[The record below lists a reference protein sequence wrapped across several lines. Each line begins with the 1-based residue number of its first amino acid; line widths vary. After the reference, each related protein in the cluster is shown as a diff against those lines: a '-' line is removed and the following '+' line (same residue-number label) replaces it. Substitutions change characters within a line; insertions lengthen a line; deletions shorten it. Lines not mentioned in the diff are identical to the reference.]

1 MREIISLHVG
11 QFGIQLGQEVWSR
24 MADECS
30 DSLDNS
36 KIFLEQENGVTYAR
50 AVFCDLD

>member
-11 QFGIQLGQEVWSR
+11 QFGIQVGQEVWSR
-24 MADECS
+24 MAEECS
-30 DSLDNS
+30 DSLENS
-36 KIFLEQENGVTYAR
+36 QMFVEQESGVTKAR